1 MKTKLGGMIMN
12 VSVFVCSC
20 VCVRARVMF
29 DISKWQLYSDMKRL
43 LDYYLVGLRSR

>member
-20 VCVRARVMF
+20 VCVRVMF
-29 DISKWQLYSDMKRL
+29 DVSKWQLYSDMKRL
-43 LDYYLVGLRSR
+43 LDY